1 MQTLPAPSGDRDGY
15 RAPQDGG
22 ERDRC
27 STITGKR
34 GLPSD
39 REDRPATKK
48 LYQGS
53 AGGQRFT
60 QQEAAAAPDGAK
72 QALEG
77 EEHGASA
84 AGAAPAAARGD
95 GLCGQPAATKGP
107 DMLLGDLQRELTG
120 TPKGLRHSPSAQQLA
135 LGGAPEASAASQQAC
150 EERMRSAGA
159 QQLAP
164 REAADAP
171 SRSEQAPEGLRHSA
185 QQHTPGDTPAAPA
198 GSQQAPEG
206 PRHSA
211 SNQQPALGEAPEAPA
226 GSLQAQLSGATA
238 AVLLPLIETICKAS
252 CEELIQS
259 MQRELEAVAKGKG
272 QAIALPAIGQERQP
286 SPSGMERGLL
296 VAALKVKSID
306 SIGVKGSSN
315 DSGEDSS
322 DGCSEDSM
330 ETDDSSS
337 DSSDDSSDNSSY
349 GSGEDSMDN
358 SSDASSDVSTEGEE
372 STSEDSTGGKGAP
385 GAYLSPQKQP
395 HSLQELQC
403 RICWKEGHGPS
414 ECPRY
419 KQRRGS

>member
-27 STITGKR
+27 GTITGKR

-48 LYQGS
+48 LYQVS

-60 QQEAAAAPDGAK
+60 QQEAAAAPDGAQ

-77 EEHGASA
+77 KERGVSA

-95 GLCGQPAATKGP
+95 GLCGQVVATKGP
-107 DMLLGDLQRELTG
+107 DKLLGDLQRELTG

-135 LGGAPEASAASQQAC
+135 LGDAPEASAASQRAC
-150 EERMRSAGA
+150 KERMRSAGA

-171 SRSEQAPEGLRHSA
+171 SPSEQTPEGLKHSA
-185 QQHTPGDTPAAPA
+185 QQHAPGDTPAAPA
-198 GSQQAPEG
+198 GSQQAPAG

-211 SNQQPALGEAPEAPA
+211 SNQQPAPGDAPEAPA

-238 AVLLPLIETICKAS
+238 AALLPLIEIICKAS

-259 MQRELEAVAKGKG
+259 MQRELETVAKGKG
-272 QAIALPAIGQERQP
+272 QAPALPATGPERQP
-286 SPSGMERGLL
+286 SPNGMERGLL
-296 VAALKVKSID
+296 VAVRKVKSID
-306 SIGVKGSSN
+306 SMGSNGSSN
-315 DSGEDSS
+315 DSIEDSS

-337 DSSDDSSDNSSY
+337 DSSDDS
-349 GSGEDSMDN
+349 MDN

-372 STSEDSTGGKGAP
+372 TTSEDSTGGEGAP
-385 GAYLSPQKQP
+385 DAYMSPQKQP